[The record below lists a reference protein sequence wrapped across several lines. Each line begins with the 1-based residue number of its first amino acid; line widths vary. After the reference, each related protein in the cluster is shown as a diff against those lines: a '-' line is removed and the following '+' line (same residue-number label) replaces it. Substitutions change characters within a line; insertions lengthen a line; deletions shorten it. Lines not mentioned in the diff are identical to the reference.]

1 MKSVFITGGA
11 RGIGLATAD
20 LFSRKGWRVGIGDLA
35 GPQALP
41 SNASF
46 HHLDVRD
53 RAEWQSALAEFSGA
67 DGLDVLV
74 NNAGVVRYGHFE
86 KIPPEDADLI
96 IDTNVKGVINGAYAA
111 LPHLRRRPGACLV
124 NIASAGAIYGG
135 PDLAVYTASKFAV
148 RGLSEALD
156 AEFAPY
162 GVNVRCVMPW
172 FTETAMVHLP
182 GNGRNASISDELGS
196 LGIHG
201 TELPAATIYQAV
213 HGKRLHV
220 AVGGKARVFQIF
232 AGSFP
237 GVMRALSRKQVIKQR
252 GA

>member
-41 SNASF
+41 PNASF
-46 HHLDVRD
+46 YELDVRD
-53 RAEWQSALAEFSGA
+53 RAQWKSTLGEFAGA
-67 DGLDVLV
+67 TGLDVLV
-74 NNAGVVRYGHFE
+74 NNAGIVRYGQFE
-86 KIPPEDADLI
+86 HIPPEDADSI
-96 IDTNVKGVINGAYAA
+96 IDINVKGVINGAYTA
-111 LPHLRRRPGACLV
+111 LPLLRRRPGACLV

-135 PDLAVYTASKFAV
+135 PDLAVYSASKFAV

-172 FTETAMVHLP
+172 FTDTAMVHRP
-182 GNGRNASISDELGS
+182 GNGRNASISDEMGS

-201 TELPAATIYQAV
+201 PELPAAAIYQAV
-213 HGKRLHV
+213 QGKRLHV
-220 AVGGKARVFQIF
+220 TVGGKARFFQIF

-237 GVMRALSRKQVIKQR
+237 GTMRAMSRKQVMKQR
-252 GA
+252 NQ